1 MTSATYAEAEVNVA
15 EENTPCK
22 NLVTKSQNKEL
33 AIAKIKKA
41 KLTPIKAK
49 EMIGF
54 LPKRSDN
61 LPQMGA
67 KKNSPMAKEAA
78 KKPIVNSEA

>member
-1 MTSATYAEAEVNVA
+1 MNVA
-15 EENTPCK
+15 EEKTPCK

-33 AIAKIKKA
+33 AAAKIKKA

-54 LPKRSDN
+54 LPNLSDN

-67 KKNSPMAKEAA
+67 KKNSPMAKLAA
-78 KKPIVNSEA
+78 KRPIVSSDA